1 MRRICI
7 RPAKA
12 IMVSATQSKTSA
24 AVFYAVTCVDFVSEA
39 PSLQCKVSEGDCT
52 AFSNGDN
59 MLASCLAVGDGGF
72 CTNRCLSF
80 SPTKRCLLAPAFTA
94 QNQLFFFTFCHSR
107 CARLLHASLCTI
119 ALTAW
124 PASVRRTPPPTEWR
138 FLSSFCELL
147 DECQR
152 SDCCNV
158 YMHCRYIVSNGF
170 WNATVLRCE
179 ILRTDIHADAH
190 LCLV

>member
-1 MRRICI
+1 MRSSPKMMRRICI

-59 MLASCLAVGDGGF
+59 MLTSCIAVGDGVF
-72 CTNRCLSF
+72 CPNRCPSF
-80 SPTKRCLLAPAFTA
+80 SDIKLCLLAPAFTA
-94 QNQLFFFTFCHSR
+94 QSQMFLLTLCHSR
-107 CARLLHASLCTI
+107 CACPLHASLCTI

-124 PASVRRTPPPTEWR
+124 PASVRHAHLTAPQTEWR
-138 FLSSFCELL
+138 FKLL
-147 DECQR
+147 
-152 SDCCNV
+152 V
-158 YMHCRYIVSNGF
+158 
-170 WNATVLRCE
+170 
-179 ILRTDIHADAH
+179 
-190 LCLV
+190 